1 MWILVFL
8 LILLLIF
15 IVIIYTDSYRYIS
28 LEYHDIYQ
36 LDKEY
41 SQKKKIKNCV
51 ISLTTTPNRLKQI
64 KHTLL
69 SLMDSSVAVEE
80 IRLNIPYH
88 SCKGTEY
95 RIPSWLKR
103 LKSVKI
109 CRTIKDWGPATKL
122 LPTLSHARNKNTK
135 IIVVDDDV
143 IYGYYMVET
152 LNDYFEKYDRKVA
165 MTIYGDEIDKNNR
178 MKYDLY
184 TRASNYITGETYTDV
199 LRGHSA
205 YIVTPKMFTDDIYE
219 YENIPKA
226 CFFVDDNYFSFHL
239 KKNGVKI
246 MMIGMS
252 YKAVPLPDMV
262 NCFTDGLHRNENT
275 NGKNEVIVNK
285 FFNKFDGRTNR

>member
-1 MWILVFL
+1 MWL
-8 LILLLIF
+8 LIILLFLILIF

-28 LEYHDIYQ
+28 LDYHDIYQ

-41 SQKKKIKNCV
+41 QHKKRIKNCV

-64 KHTLL
+64 KLTLL
-69 SLMDSSVAVEE
+69 SLLDSSVAVEE
-80 IRLNIPYH
+80 IRLNIPYY
-88 SCKGTEY
+88 SCKGVKY
-95 RIPSWLKR
+95 RIPEWLKK

-122 LPTLSHARNKNTK
+122 LPTLSHAKNKNTK

-152 LNDYFEKYDRKVA
+152 LNDCFEKYDRKVA
-165 MTIYGDEIDKNNR
+165 MTIYGDEIDKNNE
-178 MKYDLY
+178 MKYDIV
-184 TRASNYITGETYTDV
+184 TRAGNYITGETYTDV

-205 YIVTPKMFTDDIYE
+205 YMVTPKMFTNDIYE
-219 YENIPKA
+219 YEKVPKE

-275 NGKNEVIVNK
+275 NGNNEVVVNK
-285 FFNKFDGRTNR
+285 YFNKKFY

>member
-1 MWILVFL
+1 MWVLIFL

-15 IVIIYTDSYRYIS
+15 IVVIYTDSYRYIS

-36 LDKEY
+36 LDHEY
-41 SQKKKIKNCV
+41 QYKKKIKNTV
-51 ISLTTTPNRLKQI
+51 ISLTTTPNRLHQI

-69 SLMDSSVAVEE
+69 SLLDSSVAVDE
-80 IRLNIPYH
+80 IRLNIPYY
-88 SCKGTEY
+88 SCKGVKY
-95 RIPSWLKR
+95 RIPNWLKK

-109 CRTIKDWGPATKL
+109 YRTIKDWGPATKL
-122 LPTLSHARNKNTK
+122 LPTLSHTRNRKTK

-143 IYGYYMVET
+143 IYGYYMAET

-165 MTIYGDEIDKNNR
+165 MTIYGDEIDKHNR
-178 MKYDLY
+178 MKYDLT
-184 TRASNYITGETYTDV
+184 TRAGNYITGEKYTDV

-205 YIVTPKMFTDDIYE
+205 YMVTPNMFTEDIYE
-219 YENIPKA
+219 YEKVPKE

-239 KKNGVKI
+239 KKNKVKI

-275 NGKNEVIVNK
+275 NGKNEVVVNK
-285 FFNKFDGRTNR
+285 YFNKY